1 MSCNPDGRKR
11 NPDGKRGVPDDRRS
25 GPDGG
30 IECGVSSV
38 IALFFLLCP
47 VIVI

>member
-11 NPDGKRGVPDDRRS
+11 NPDGRKGVPDDRKS

-30 IECGVSSV
+30 IECGLSSV
-38 IALFFLLCP
+38 IVLPFFLSP